1 MRSNRPDFNTILSG
15 SALSGSFF
23 VSTKR
28 GIPFLPGVMLIAL
41 GIVVLVAPR
50 LVLGAIALFLLAL
63 GGLFCYVT
71 YKIIALRRQ
80 INTMAKNF
88 EGSLYGSLRGSG
100 MGGSG
105 MGGSGAK
112 GSPFSDKPDIDITDF
127 ENSKKIVY
135 H

>member
-1 MRSNRPDFNTILSG
+1 MRSNKPDLNTILSG
-15 SALSGSFF
+15 SVF

-28 GIPFLPGVMLIAL
+28 GIPFLPGLMLIAL

-50 LVLGAIALFLLAL
+50 LVLGAIAFFLLAL

-88 EGSLYGSLRGSG
+88 EGSVYGSLRGSG
-100 MGGSG
+100 I
-105 MGGSGAK
+105 K